1 MMPSGNLRRMRTAF
15 AAIFTTAAISVGCSG
30 ETKPTGAGS
39 PGPSLDAPSAEERA
53 SAAKEAERKYGS

>member
-1 MMPSGNLRRMRTAF
+1 MRTAF